1 MDLQAPRVA
10 GLVAE
15 LRRTASDPEA
25 SPALIWQLDPAGNA
39 VYLNPRFAEL
49 TGVRLPFVQDNHSRS
64 ARGVLRGL
72 HYQLPP
78 MAQGKLVRVVSGE
91 IYDVAVDI
99 RRGSKTF
106 GQWFGVTLSADNK
119 RQLWVPPGFAHGF
132 VVTSDTADVI
142 YKVTAYYSPEH
153 DRGIRW
159 NDPDI
164 GIEWPLA
171 GLQPLL
177 SGKDTN
183 APLLKDAEV
192 FA

>member
-1 MDLQAPRVA
+1 MNAIP
-10 GLVAE
+10 
-15 LRRTASDPEA
+15 TA
-25 SPALIWQLDPAGNA
+25 LDGVVILEPKVFGDDRGFFLESYNA
-39 VYLNPRFAEL
+39 RRFAEL
-49 TGVRLPFVQDNHSRS
+49 TGCGDAMVQDNHSRS
-64 ARGVLRGL
+64 TRGVLRGL

-106 GQWFGVTLSADNK
+106 GHWVGVMLSADNK

-132 VVTSDTADVI
+132 CVTSDSADVI
-142 YKVTAYYSPEH
+142 YKVSAYYSPEH

-159 NDPDI
+159 NDPEI
-164 GIEWPLA
+164 GIDWPLA
-171 GLQPLL
+171 GAQPLL
-177 SGKDTN
+177 SGKDTT
-183 APLLKDAEV
+183 APLLRDAQV

>member
-1 MDLQAPRVA
+1 MQAIPTTLPDVLMLEPRVFGDERGFFMESFHA
-10 GLVAE
+10 A
-15 LRRTASDPEA
+15 
-25 SPALIWQLDPAGNA
+25 
-39 VYLNPRFAEL
+39 RFAEL
-49 TGVRLPFVQDNHSRS
+49 SGCSEPMVQDNHSRS
-64 ARGVLRGL
+64 VRGVLRGL

-106 GQWFGVTLSADNK
+106 GQWVGVTLSAENR

-132 VVTSDTADVI
+132 CVTSDTADVI

-159 NDPDI
+159 NDPAI
-164 GIEWPLA
+164 GIAWPLETA
-171 GLQPLL
+171 PQL
-177 SGKDTN
+177 SPKDEK
-183 APLLKDAEV
+183 APLLHDAEV
-192 FA
+192 F